1 MIKTTFES
9 TFITFSLIWGNY
21 LPPQL
26 TAIALFQHINPCN
39 YSKSL
44 EISLKYSVNINVQKY
59 IATGCLDNL
68 FILNFMNL
76 SWQTWYLLFC
86 KMVINKTILMV
97 ISLSNRNCPYEF
109 NASVDCWRKSTSH
122 YDVIAPSTVSTIQ
135 NNKLLTSRNLCHFF
149 MFCHVTRSQH
159 MACDTLWRPTR
170 ISRAI

>member
-44 EISLKYSVNINVQKY
+44 EISLKFSVNINVQKLY
-59 IATGCLDNL
+59 IYC
-68 FILNFMNL
+68 ILNFMNL

-86 KMVINKTILMV
+86 KIVINKTILMA

-159 MACDTLWRPTR
+159 MACDTLRRPTR